1 MPSTPEISVDV
12 AIVGGG
18 ITGCAAL
25 WYLAQE
31 GVSAVLVEGR
41 ELNTEASGS
50 NSGSLHA
57 QIPQDTFG
65 DLGEDWAR
73 SFAPTIRLLR
83 ASIELWLDANREHNG
98 ALEVHLGGGL
108 MLASSERDLRAI
120 ERKAEFDRSAGSAF
134 EMLDAAELRRRA
146 PYLSNEL
153 AGAGFC
159 PGEGKANPL
168 VAAPTLARSA
178 VAAGARVLSNC
189 FVRNVESTGTAYRLH
204 TVNASI
210 NAGRIIIAAGAGSP
224 GIRGIPT
231 LAALPIQSVPIQVA
245 VTEPLEAVMTSLLYY
260 ARAPLT
266 MKQTSAGT
274 VVIGGGWPAQFD
286 RQQRPVPDARSL
298 AQNMGLALEVMPRL
312 ADVTVVR
319 SWAATVN
326 GTPDWKPMIGPLPGS
341 PGVFLSYVPWMG
353 FTGGLAAARIAVNM
367 ACGRDG
373 SDGTGLDDYD
383 LRSFEP
389 S

>member
-25 WYLAQE
+25 WYLARE
-31 GVSAVLVEGR
+31 GVSALLVEGR

-57 QIPQDTFG
+57 QIPQDTFL

-83 ASIELWLDANREHNG
+83 ASIELWQEADQAHDG
-98 ALEVHLGGGL
+98 ALEVSLGGGL
-108 MLASSERDLRAI
+108 MLASSESELRAI
-120 ERKAEFDRSAGSAF
+120 ERKAVFDRAAGSSF
-134 EMLDAAELRRRA
+134 EMLGAAELQRRA
-146 PYLSNEL
+146 PFLSGTL

-168 VAAPTLARSA
+168 VAAPALARSA
-178 VAAGARVLSNC
+178 QACGARVLSNC
-189 FVRNVESTGTAYRLH
+189 FVQSVE
-204 TVNASI
+204 ASGSGYQLNTDSARI
-210 NAGRIIIAAGAGSP
+210 NAGRVIIAAGAGSP
-224 GIRGIPT
+224 RIRGIPA

-245 VTEPLEAVMTSLLYY
+245 VTEPLEAIMSSLLYY

-286 RQQRPVPDARSL
+286 RQHRPVPDARSL
-298 AQNMGLALEVMPRL
+298 AQNLGLALEVMPRL

-326 GTPDWKPMIGPLPGS
+326 GTPDWKPMIGALPGS
-341 PGVFLSYVPWMG
+341 PGIYLSYVPWMG
-353 FTGGLAAARIAVNM
+353 FTGGLAAARIAANM
-367 ACGRDG
+367 ACDREPTHGIA
-373 SDGTGLDDYD
+373 LDDPD
-383 LRSFEP
+383 LRSFAP
-389 S
+389 G

>member
-25 WYLAQE
+25 WYLACE
-31 GVSAVLVEGR
+31 GVSGLLIEGR

-65 DLGEDWAR
+65 DLGEGWAQ

-83 ASIELWLDANREHNG
+83 ASIELWKDADQKHDG
-98 ALEVHLGGGL
+98 ALEVRLGGGL
-108 MLASSERDLRAI
+108 MLASSDRDLRAI
-120 ERKAEFDRSAGSAF
+120 ARKAAFDRAAGSAY
-134 EMLDAAELRRRA
+134 ELLDAAELRRRA
-146 PYLSNEL
+146 PYLSDAL

-178 VAAGARVLSNC
+178 VTAGARVLSNS
-189 FVRNVESTGTAYRLH
+189 FVRRVESTGAAYRLH
-204 TVNASI
+204 TDSATVI
-210 NAGRIIIAAGAGSP
+210 AGRIIVAAGAGSP
-224 GIRGIPT
+224 RIDGLPA

-286 RQQRPVPDARSL
+286 RLQRPVPDARSL
-298 AQNMGLALEVMPRL
+298 AQNLGLALEVMPRL

-326 GTPDWKPMIGPLPGS
+326 GTPDWKPMIGALPGS
-341 PGVFLSYVPWMG
+341 PGVYLSYVPWMG
-353 FTGGLAAARIAVNM
+353 FTGGLAAARIAVNL
-367 ACGRDG
+367 ACGRDR
-373 SDGTGLDDYD
+373 SEGTGLNEHD
-383 LRSFEP
+383 LGSFEP
-389 S
+389 A